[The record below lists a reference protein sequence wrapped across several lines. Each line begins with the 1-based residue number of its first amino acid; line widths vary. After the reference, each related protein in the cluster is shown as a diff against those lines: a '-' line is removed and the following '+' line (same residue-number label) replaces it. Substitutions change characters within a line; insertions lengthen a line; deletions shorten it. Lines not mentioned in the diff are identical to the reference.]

1 MNASVVPERQ
11 RPTPLSESSSRSV
24 VRKGPEDG
32 ETFSR
37 SSSSKRF
44 VRHPSPIGA
53 SFFSTFDLDLNQEKQ
68 MAISAVC
75 ILDLRGRL
83 LLARDYRGDVPL
95 APAAEA
101 FARALAGQGSGGS
114 DPSSSSGPSVTSSGM
129 ALPVG
134 AAVDAGES
142 GSLPPVLHRDGVS
155 YASVR
160 HADVL
165 LLAVARANANAAS
178 ALLFLHRLAAVF
190 EHFFGAL
197 EEESLR
203 DNFVVAYELL
213 DECMDHGY
221 PQFTEGAIL
230 SEFIKTDAHRLA
242 SALAQGGIAGLVA
255 AGAVVA
261 GASASG
267 SGLLPSQ
274 VPRGPPAAV
283 TNAVSW
289 RSDGL
294 KYKKNEVFL
303 DVVEKVNLIVSS
315 SGAPVRSEVCGAL
328 KMRTYLSGMPEC
340 RLGLNDRVLFEA
352 QGRGGAAAGGRG
364 ERAGGGGS
372 SGSSQ
377 QRAVDLED
385 VKFHQCVRLARF
397 DADRT
402 ISFVPPDGAFD
413 LMTYRLSQHVRPLIT
428 VECRVN
434 RVSRSRTEY
443 LVKARSQFK
452 ERSSAQGVEISL
464 PLPRDA
470 TSPAVRASSGTATHV
485 PERDALVWKIKSFPG
500 GKELLLRAKFSL
512 PSVEADDEV
521 STSTSNA
528 SNAAAS
534 RMPPIRVSF
543 EIPYFTVSG
552 IQVRYL
558 KVIEKS
564 GYQAL
569 PWVRYVTTAGEYEIR
584 I

>member
-1 MNASVVPERQ
+1 
-11 RPTPLSESSSRSV
+11 
-24 VRKGPEDG
+24 
-32 ETFSR
+32 
-37 SSSSKRF
+37 
-44 VRHPSPIGA
+44 
-53 SFFSTFDLDLNQEKQ
+53 

-95 APAAEA
+95 AAAAEA
-101 FARALAGQGSGGS
+101 FARALAGGGSGGNS
-114 DPSSSSGPSVTSSGM
+114 DPSLSSAATSLTSSGL

-165 LLAVARANANAAS
+165 LLAVARGNANAAS

-242 SALAQGGIAGLVA
+242 SALAQGGLAGLVA

-261 GASASG
+261 GATASG
-267 SGLLPSQ
+267 AGLLPPQ

-303 DVVEKVNLIVSS
+303 DVVERVNLIVSA

-328 KMRTYLSGMPEC
+328 KMRAYLSGMPEC

-352 QGRGGAAAGGRG
+352 QGRGGGGGAGRAGARGGERGAAG
-364 ERAGGGGS
+364 AGGGGAS
-372 SGSSQ
+372 SGG

-428 VECRVN
+428 VELRVN

-443 LVKARSQFK
+443 LVKAKSQFK
-452 ERSSAQGVEISL
+452 ERSSAQGVEIAL

-470 TSPAVRASSGTATHV
+470 TSPAVRASSGTATHA
-485 PERDALVWKIKSFPG
+485 PEKDALVWRIKSFPG

-512 PSVEADDEV
+512 PSVEADDEGMGPSSSSTYGSSA
-521 STSTSNA
+521 STSAGAAGA
-528 SNAAAS
+528 SSS

>member
-1 MNASVVPERQ
+1 
-11 RPTPLSESSSRSV
+11 
-24 VRKGPEDG
+24 
-32 ETFSR
+32 
-37 SSSSKRF
+37 
-44 VRHPSPIGA
+44 
-53 SFFSTFDLDLNQEKQ
+53 

-101 FARALAGQGSGGS
+101 FARALAGTDGIGEAGSS
-114 DPSSSSGPSVTSSGM
+114 PSSSNPLTSSGV
-129 ALPVG
+129 AVPVG

-142 GSLPPVLHRDGVS
+142 GSLPPVIHRDGVS

-178 ALLFLHRLAAVF
+178 ALLFLHRLAAVL

-213 DECMDHGY
+213 DEVMDHGY
-221 PQFTEGAIL
+221 PQFTEAAIL

-242 SALAQGGIAGLVA
+242 SALAKGGLAGLVA

-261 GASASG
+261 GGGGAAQAVG
-267 SGLLPSQ
+267 AILPSQ

-303 DVVEKVNLIVSS
+303 DVVEKVNLVVSS

-328 KMRTYLSGMPEC
+328 KMRAYLSGMPEC

-352 QGRGGAAAGGRG
+352 QGRGGGG
-364 ERAGGGGS
+364 ERGGAGTTS
-372 SGSSQ
+372 ER
-377 QRAVDLED
+377 RAVDLED

-413 LMTYRLSQHVRPLIT
+413 LMTYRLSQHVRPLIA
-428 VECRVN
+428 VEMRVN

-452 ERSSAQGVEISL
+452 ERSTAQGVEIAL

-470 TSPAVRASSGTATHV
+470 TSPVVRASSGTATHV
-485 PERDALVWKIKSFPG
+485 PEKDALVWKVKSFAG

-512 PSVEADDEV
+512 PSVEADDGDGGGG
-521 STSTSNA
+521 A
-528 SNAAAS
+528 SSASAAS
-534 RMPPIRVSF
+534 RLPPIRVSF

-584 I
+584 V

>member
-1 MNASVVPERQ
+1 M
-11 RPTPLSESSSRSV
+11 PL
-24 VRKGPEDG
+24 
-32 ETFSR
+32 T
-37 SSSSKRF
+37 
-44 VRHPSPIGA
+44 A
-53 SFFSTFDLDLNQEKQ
+53 
-68 MAISAVC
+68 
-75 ILDLRGRL
+75 
-83 LLARDYRGDVPL
+83 
-95 APAAEA
+95 AAEA
-101 FARALAGQGSGGS
+101 FARALSGEGSGGGN
-114 DPSSSSGPSVTSSGM
+114 DSSSNNNNLTSSGL

-165 LLAVARANANAAS
+165 LLAVARGNANAAS

-242 SALAQGGIAGLVA
+242 SALAQGGLKGLVA

-261 GASASG
+261 GASGASG
-267 SGLLPSQ
+267 GILPSQ
-274 VPRGPPAAV
+274 VPRGPPSAV

-303 DVVEKVNLIVSS
+303 DVVERVNLTVSA

-328 KMRTYLSGMPEC
+328 KMRCYLSGMPEC

-352 QGRGGAAAGGRG
+352 QGRGGGAAAGARGGGAGG
-364 ERAGGGGS
+364 ERGAGAAAPGDK
-372 SGSSQ
+372 
-377 QRAVDLED
+377 RAVDLED

-397 DADRT
+397 NADRT

-428 VECRVN
+428 VELRVD
-434 RVSRSRTEY
+434 RVGRSRTEY
-443 LVKARSQFK
+443 LVKAKSQFK

-521 STSTSNA
+521 VSASSGPSTSTSGNA
-528 SNAAAS
+528 NAGAAAS
-534 RMPPIRVSF
+534 ARMPPIKVSF

-584 I
+584 T